1 MTGKTLARVIIA
13 VLAGIALGGA
23 VILAAA
29 PRLFVPRLPPLP
41 PPPVITA
48 PRGEPPTD
56 VVAFEER
63 VGGSLAGSG
72 FLLELPNGDVIGVT
86 TAHSLGEGRFA
97 PLAFVVAGRGDV
109 VATFRTLYAPLGL
122 PQTDSNLTI
131 DYVLMKPDAPPDPTL
146 VLRPD
151 PRGGPQPGERVSL
164 YSGLGDG
171 QGGPRILHGTVEWVD
186 AGGAWMRMDELFDP
200 GLMSGSPMI
209 SQHTGRVVGVVIVM
223 SWVPGTLR
231 IGINPIGEIVRAAQ
245 R

>member
-13 VLAGIALGGA
+13 VLAGVALGGT
-23 VILAAA
+23 VVLAIG
-29 PRLFVPRLPPLP
+29 PRIFVPSLPPLP
-41 PPPVITA
+41 PPPTITA
-48 PRGEPPTD
+48 PRGELPAGI
-56 VVAFEER
+56 VAFEER

-86 TAHSLGEGRFA
+86 TAHSLGEGHFA
-97 PLAFVVAGRGDV
+97 PLSFVAAGRGDV
-109 VATFRTLYAPLGL
+109 AASFRALYAPLGR
-122 PQTDSNLTI
+122 PHTGTHMTS
-131 DYVLMKPDAPPDPTL
+131 DYVLMTPDAPPDSSL

-151 PRGGPQPGERVSL
+151 PRGGPQPGERASL

-171 QGGPRILHGTVEWVD
+171 QGGQRILHGTVERVD
-186 AGGAWMRMDELFDP
+186 AGGAWVRMNDVFNP

-209 SQHTGRVVGVVIVM
+209 SQHTGRVVGMVILM
-223 SWVPGTLR
+223 NWVPGTLR

>member
-13 VLAGIALGGA
+13 VLAGVALGGA
-23 VILAAA
+23 VVLAIA
-29 PRLFVPRLPPLP
+29 PRIFTPSLPPLP

-48 PRGEPPTD
+48 PHGEPPTGI
-56 VVAFEER
+56 VAFEER

-72 FLLELPNGDVIGVT
+72 FLLELPNGDVIGVM
-86 TAHSLGEGRFA
+86 TAHSLGEGNFA
-97 PLAFVVAGRGDV
+97 PLSFVVAGRGDV
-109 VATFRTLYAPLGL
+109 VATFDTLYAPLGR
-122 PQTDSNLTI
+122 PRTDSDLTV
-131 DYVLMKPDAPPDPTL
+131 DYVLMQPDAPPDPAF

-151 PRGGPQPGERVSL
+151 PRGSPQPGERVSL

-171 QGGPRILHGTVEWVD
+171 RGGPRILHGAVERVD
-186 AGGAWMRMDELFDP
+186 TGGAWIRMDELFDP

-209 SQHTGRVVGVVIVM
+209 SQHTGQVVGAVIVM

-231 IGINPIGEIVRAAQ
+231 IGINPIGEIVRAAD